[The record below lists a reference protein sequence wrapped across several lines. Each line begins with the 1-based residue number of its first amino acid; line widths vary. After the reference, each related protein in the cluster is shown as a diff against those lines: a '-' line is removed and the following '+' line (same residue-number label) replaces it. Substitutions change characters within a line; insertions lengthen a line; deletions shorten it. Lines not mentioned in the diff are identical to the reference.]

1 MSKSAHK
8 KITTQSNWVRPVRVG
23 TDSEQAEE
31 NVTERYVQLEPKSRC
46 YFVIRKA
53 DQVNVYLCT
62 HHMLI

>member
-1 MSKSAHK
+1 M
-8 KITTQSNWVRPVRVG
+8 G

-53 DQVNVYLCT
+53 DQVNVYLST